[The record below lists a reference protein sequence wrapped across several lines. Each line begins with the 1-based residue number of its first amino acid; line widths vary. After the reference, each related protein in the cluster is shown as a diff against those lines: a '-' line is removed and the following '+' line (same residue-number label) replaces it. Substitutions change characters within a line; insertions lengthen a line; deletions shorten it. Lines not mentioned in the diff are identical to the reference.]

1 MAGICR
7 NRIASG
13 GECNYHIFLNSVEDI
28 ASIIRTAELT
38 PENTRVICSQNE
50 ETLRKNLGKLPEGF
64 GISKALDELKTISFY
79 TSTCFEGQDIIDPN
93 GRSFIVSNAQKDH
106 TLLDIATTFF
116 QICGRI
122 RKSNY
127 NDEIV
132 YFYSTTRYT
141 DVSLEEF
148 ERATYKTLA
157 EAEEIAR
164 SLNGL
169 PDRFKAKLI
178 RQLPYM
184 NEPYIQVA
192 GNELKIDR
200 NMANFDIVNYKVV
213 NGIYSSKYNVIQEL
227 EKAGA
232 TVTNDEDYTAPQS
245 IRLLSQRRVSF
256 DKLFETYCA
265 IKDEPV
271 GYSLVPD
278 YRLEIIEGINPLVK
292 NSYDILGRD
301 EVRRMKYHQSNI
313 RREIIKRMSRAKD
326 YRIVELIHETLPLQK
341 AIPVA
346 RIKSELQEIYD
357 ELGIPRKAKATDLN
371 N

>member
-213 NGIYSSKYNVIQEL
+213 NGI
-227 EKAGA
+227 
-232 TVTNDEDYTAPQS
+232 
-245 IRLLSQRRVSF
+245 
-256 DKLFETYCA
+256 
-265 IKDEPV
+265 
-271 GYSLVPD
+271 
-278 YRLEIIEGINPLVK
+278 
-292 NSYDILGRD
+292 
-301 EVRRMKYHQSNI
+301 
-313 RREIIKRMSRAKD
+313 
-326 YRIVELIHETLPLQK
+326 
-341 AIPVA
+341 
-346 RIKSELQEIYD
+346 
-357 ELGIPRKAKATDLN
+357 
-371 N
+371 